1 MIDAACVLCCICV
14 IYVCHHVCM
23 HIWVCLYVCV
33 CWPRACIRCLP
44 LMSLQNFVF
53 LFETGSL
60 SMPET
65 PPLASLATT
74 ELSRAS
80 VSCHFV
86 LESHVGHHAWLK
98 IILDLFVYFV
108 HMCFSCM
115 YACEP
120 DGCLML
126 KGIREGIR
134 TPITSVVSPI
144 LGLLVKAASTLNY

>member
-1 MIDAACVLCCICV
+1 MCAIMCAC
-14 IYVCHHVCM
+14 IYGYACM
-23 HIWVCLYVCV
+23 CV

-44 LMSLQNFVF
+44 LMSLQNFF
-53 LFETGSL
+53 FFETGSL

-74 ELSRAS
+74 ELSRVS

-115 YACEP
+115 YVYEP

-134 TPITSVVSPI
+134 TPITSVVSPM